1 MVDHHSVGLFM
12 CLLPWKL
19 MLSHCAAVLIV
30 GGRTLMIECEMC
42 PHRLLCS
49 NTWSLAGGSSG
60 RVWNLLDGWP
70 NWKKCLL
77 KGRPYGLYS
86 LAPVPF

>member
-42 PHRLLCS
+42 PHLFEPWFSPAVCE
-49 NTWSLAGGSSG
+49 GDG
-60 RVWNLLDGWP
+60 VWETVN
-70 NWKKCLL
+70 
-77 KGRPYGLYS
+77 
-86 LAPVPF
+86 